1 MFHVESQP
9 SSPSPNLLVPSN
21 HCIRSLARDD
31 HLFNHEA
38 HYHQPRLMIYL
49 NSLMSTPLMCRM
61 NANTSQHVENEPGCC
76 SIMSSLDVGD
86 CWRGGGSRVSCLL
99 WWKPIATDG
108 LLRRRPS
115 AVPRVTWSRVCQQVL
130 GVVRVSVAL
139 GDFRCLKWVHLHEQT
154 DVAISA
160 EPNKRCIMKH
170 MDAFFAMEV
179 LCSWA
184 ARCKRSLSAL
194 ITIYDS

>member
-1 MFHVESQP
+1 
-9 SSPSPNLLVPSN
+9 
-21 HCIRSLARDD
+21 
-31 HLFNHEA
+31 
-38 HYHQPRLMIYL
+38 MIYL
-49 NSLMSTPLMCRM
+49 NSLMSTPLMCCM

-76 SIMSSLDVGD
+76 SIMLSLDVEDWRRG
-86 CWRGGGSRVSCLL
+86 WRGCVCVSCLL

-115 AVPRVTWSRVCQQVL
+115 AAPRVTRSRVCQQVL
-130 GVVRVSVAL
+130 GVVRIDVAL
-139 GDFRCLKWVHLHEQT
+139 GDFRCLKRVHLHRQT

-179 LCSWA
+179 LCTWA
-184 ARCKRSLSAL
+184 ALV
-194 ITIYDS
+194 